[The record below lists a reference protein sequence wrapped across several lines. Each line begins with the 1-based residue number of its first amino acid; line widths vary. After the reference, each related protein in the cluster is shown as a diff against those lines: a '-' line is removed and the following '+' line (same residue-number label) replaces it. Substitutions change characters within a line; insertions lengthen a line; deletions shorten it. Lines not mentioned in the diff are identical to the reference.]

1 MKILYHPADSR
12 GRATHGW
19 LQSQHTF
26 SFADY
31 YDPNRMGFGALRVIN
46 DDTIAGSMGFGMHP
60 HRDMEIITLP
70 LIGKLEHQD
79 SMGNQGVI
87 EQDDIQVMS
96 AGTGIRH
103 SEINADS
110 NEPVS
115 LLQIWVIPNQQHV
128 TPRYQQLPLK
138 PLLKPNQFN
147 QILSPNADDNGVWI
161 HQNAWFNLGEF
172 ETGQTAHYSLNRR
185 DNGVYVVVI
194 SGKVRING
202 QTLSARDG
210 LGVWEVD
217 SLAMEVLENAKVLL
231 MEVPM

>member
-1 MKILYHPADSR
+1 MKTIYYPADSR
-12 GRATHGW
+12 GSATHGW

-31 YDPNRMGFGALRVIN
+31 YDSNRMGFGALRVIN
-46 DDTIAGSMGFGMHP
+46 DDTIAGGMGFGMHP

-147 QILSPNADDNGVWI
+147 QILSPNADDDGVWI

-172 ETGQTAHYSLNRR
+172 ETSNIAHYSLNRR
-185 DNGVYVVVI
+185 DNGVYVFVI
-194 SGKVRING
+194 SGKVILNG
-202 QTLSARDG
+202 QTLDSRDG